1 MKKRIKKD
9 KDDPVGGKPGEKGL
23 SMKFLNKLERKFGR
37 YAVPNLMLYIII
49 LNAAGL
55 LITIMYPQ
63 AQYYLCWSTS
73 AILHGQIWRIVS
85 FILVPYTTSP
95 VNFLIFAFLYYS
107 ISQTLERVWGS
118 FRMDMYIITGLL
130 GTIVAAFLVYFVFGV
145 EMGMQVSIS
154 YLSNSLFLA
163 LAATFPDVQFLLFF
177 IIPVKAKWMAL
188 LSLVMYLYDLMQVVN
203 GLGWMPYGFAMLIA
217 DCISLIIC
225 HFISSALR
233 DLQQINPKSTS
244 KKRFSKEDGERNK
257 AAGHCI
263 ELHRLRKRTDKDFPI
278 WSFVIVQSVT
288 ALTSIAASIFIRI
301 STLLHIRM
309 ISSNMTGSNWQRL

>member
-130 GTIVAAFLVYFVFGV
+130 GTIVAAFLVYLCLVWRWV
-145 EMGMQVSIS
+145 CRSA
-154 YLSNSLFLA
+154 SLTLA
-163 LAATFPDVQFLLFF
+163 THYF
-177 IIPVKAKWMAL
+177 
-188 LSLVMYLYDLMQVVN
+188 
-203 GLGWMPYGFAMLIA
+203 
-217 DCISLIIC
+217 
-225 HFISSALR
+225 
-233 DLQQINPKSTS
+233 
-244 KKRFSKEDGERNK
+244 
-257 AAGHCI
+257 
-263 ELHRLRKRTDKDFPI
+263 
-278 WSFVIVQSVT
+278 
-288 ALTSIAASIFIRI
+288 
-301 STLLHIRM
+301 
-309 ISSNMTGSNWQRL
+309 

>member
-107 ISQTLERVWGS
+107 ISQTLERGDLSAWICTS
-118 FRMDMYIITGLL
+118 LL
-130 GTIVAAFLVYFVFGV
+130 VCL
-145 EMGMQVSIS
+145 EQ
-154 YLSNSLFLA
+154 L
-163 LAATFPDVQFLLFF
+163 
-177 IIPVKAKWMAL
+177 
-188 LSLVMYLYDLMQVVN
+188 
-203 GLGWMPYGFAMLIA
+203 
-217 DCISLIIC
+217 
-225 HFISSALR
+225 
-233 DLQQINPKSTS
+233 
-244 KKRFSKEDGERNK
+244 
-257 AAGHCI
+257 
-263 ELHRLRKRTDKDFPI
+263 
-278 WSFVIVQSVT
+278 
-288 ALTSIAASIFIRI
+288 
-301 STLLHIRM
+301 
-309 ISSNMTGSNWQRL
+309 WQRFWCTLCLVWRWVCRSASLTLATHYF

>member
-1 MKKRIKKD
+1 
-9 KDDPVGGKPGEKGL
+9 
-23 SMKFLNKLERKFGR
+23 MKFLNKLERKFGR

-177 IIPVKAKWMAL
+177 IIPIKAKWMAL
-188 LSLVMYLYDLMQVVN
+188 LSAVMYLYDLMQVVN
-203 GLGWMPYGFAMLIA
+203 GLGWMPYGFAMLIM
-217 DCISLIIC
+217 IVFSLIN
-225 HFISSALR
+225 FILYFLGTR
-233 DLQQINPKSTS
+233 DLQRINPKEVHRRRDFQ
-244 KKRFSKEDGERNK
+244 KKMGRGNK

-263 ELHRLRKRTDKDFPI
+263 SAPFAEEQIRIFQI

>member
-1 MKKRIKKD
+1 
-9 KDDPVGGKPGEKGL
+9 
-23 SMKFLNKLERKFGR
+23 MKFMNKLERKFGR

-177 IIPVKAKWMAL
+177 IIPIKAKWMAL
-188 LSLVMYLYDLMQVVN
+188 LSAVMYLYDLMQVVN
-203 GLGWMPYGFAMLIA
+203 GLGWMPYGFAMLIM
-217 DCISLIIC
+217 IVFSLIN
-225 HFISSALR
+225 FISKPDFFRFLAIEI
-233 DLQQINPKSTS
+233 DLFFSPSSLPFFIPSLIPSSLSSDSIIFCPS
-244 KKRFSKEDGERNK
+244 KNASR
-257 AAGHCI
+257 AA
-263 ELHRLRKRTDKDFPI
+263 
-278 WSFVIVQSVT
+278 
-288 ALTSIAASIFIRI
+288 
-301 STLLHIRM
+301 
-309 ISSNMTGSNWQRL
+309 

>member
-9 KDDPVGGKPGEKGL
+9 KDDPVGGKPGRKGL

-177 IIPVKAKWMAL
+177 IIPIKAKWMAL
-188 LSLVMYLYDLMQVVN
+188 LSAVMYLYDLMQVVN
-203 GLGWMPYGFAMLIA
+203 GLG
-217 DCISLIIC
+217 
-225 HFISSALR
+225 
-233 DLQQINPKSTS
+233 
-244 KKRFSKEDGERNK
+244 
-257 AAGHCI
+257 
-263 ELHRLRKRTDKDFPI
+263 
-278 WSFVIVQSVT
+278 
-288 ALTSIAASIFIRI
+288 
-301 STLLHIRM
+301 
-309 ISSNMTGSNWQRL
+309 

>member
-188 LSLVMYLYDLMQVVN
+188 LSVVWFCN
-203 GLGWMPYGFAMLIA
+203 ADH
-217 DCISLIIC
+217 DCIFTYKFYTLFPR
-225 HFISSALR
+225 HERSSADQPQR
-233 DLQQINPKSTS
+233 GTS
-244 KKRFSKEDGERNK
+244 KKRFSKEDGGE
-257 AAGHCI
+257 GT
-263 ELHRLRKRTDKDFPI
+263 KR
-278 WSFVIVQSVT
+278 QAT
-288 ALTSIAASIFIRI
+288 A
-301 STLLHIRM
+301 
-309 ISSNMTGSNWQRL
+309 

>member
-1 MKKRIKKD
+1 MTNKRVKTIIEVCVKKRIKKD

-73 AILHGQIWRIVS
+73 AILHGQICRIVS

-95 VNFLIFAFLYYS
+95 VNFLIFAFLYYL

-188 LSLVMYLYDLMQVVN
+188 LSVVMYLYDLMQVVN
-203 GLGWMPYGFAMLIA
+203 GLGWMPYGFAMLIM
-217 DCISLIIC
+217 IVFSLIN
-225 HFISSALR
+225 FILYFLGTR
-233 DLQQINPKSTS
+233 DLQRINP
-244 KKRFSKEDGERNK
+244 REV
-257 AAGHCI
+257 
-263 ELHRLRKRTDKDFPI
+263 HRRRDF
-278 WSFVIVQSVT
+278 Q
-288 ALTSIAASIFIRI
+288 
-301 STLLHIRM
+301 
-309 ISSNMTGSNWQRL
+309 

>member
-23 SMKFLNKLERKFGR
+23 SMKFMNKLE
-37 YAVPNLMLYIII
+37 
-49 LNAAGL
+49 
-55 LITIMYPQ
+55 

-73 AILHGQIWRIVS
+73 AILHAQIWRIVS

-163 LAATFPDVQFLLFF
+163 LAATFPDVQFF
-177 IIPVKAKWMAL
+177 IIPIKAKWMAL
-188 LSLVMYLYDLMQVVN
+188 LSAVMYLYDLMQVVN
-203 GLGWMPYGFAMLIA
+203 GLGWMPYGFAMLIM
-217 DCISLIIC
+217 IVFSLIN
-225 HFISSALR
+225 FILYFLGTR
-233 DLQQINPKSTS
+233 DLQRINPKEVHRRRDFQ
-244 KKRFSKEDGERNK
+244 KKMAPSAEEQIKIFQ
-257 AAGHCI
+257 
-263 ELHRLRKRTDKDFPI
+263 I

>member
-177 IIPVKAKWMAL
+177 IIPIKAKWMAL
-188 LSLVMYLYDLMQVVN
+188 LSAVMYLYDLMQVVN
-203 GLGWMPYGFAMLIA
+203 GLGWMPYGFAMLIM
-217 DCISLIIC
+217 IVFSLIN
-225 HFISSALR
+225 FILYFLGTR
-233 DLQQINPKSTS
+233 DLQRINPKEVHRRRNFQ
-244 KKRFSKEDGERNK
+244 KKMGEREQS
-257 AAGHCI
+257 GRP
-263 ELHRLRKRTDKDFPI
+263 LHKCTVCGRTDKDFPDLEFRYC
-278 WSFVIVQSVT
+278 SKCDGAYEYCSEHLYTHKHIVAHSYDKQ
-288 ALTSIAASIFIRI
+288 
-301 STLLHIRM
+301 
-309 ISSNMTGSNWQRL
+309 

>member
-177 IIPVKAKWMAL
+177 IIPIKAKWMAL
-188 LSLVMYLYDLMQVVN
+188 LSAVMYLYDLMQVVN
-203 GLGWMPYGFAMLIA
+203 GLGWMPYGFAMLIM
-217 DCISLIIC
+217 IVFSLIN
-225 HFISSALR
+225 FILYFLGTR
-233 DLQQINPKSTS
+233 DLQRINP
-244 KKRFSKEDGERNK
+244 
-257 AAGHCI
+257 
-263 ELHRLRKRTDKDFPI
+263 
-278 WSFVIVQSVT
+278 
-288 ALTSIAASIFIRI
+288 
-301 STLLHIRM
+301 
-309 ISSNMTGSNWQRL
+309 

>member
-107 ISQTLERVWGS
+107 ISQTLERVHHYWSAWNNCGS
-118 FRMDMYIITGLL
+118 VSGVLCVWCGDGYAGQHLL
-130 GTIVAAFLVYFVFGV
+130 
-145 EMGMQVSIS
+145 
-154 YLSNSLFLA
+154 
-163 LAATFPDVQFLLFF
+163 P
-177 IIPVKAKWMAL
+177 
-188 LSLVMYLYDLMQVVN
+188 
-203 GLGWMPYGFAMLIA
+203 
-217 DCISLIIC
+217 
-225 HFISSALR
+225 
-233 DLQQINPKSTS
+233 
-244 KKRFSKEDGERNK
+244 
-257 AAGHCI
+257 
-263 ELHRLRKRTDKDFPI
+263 
-278 WSFVIVQSVT
+278 
-288 ALTSIAASIFIRI
+288 
-301 STLLHIRM
+301 
-309 ISSNMTGSNWQRL
+309 

>member
-130 GTIVAAFLVYFVFGV
+130 GTIVAAFLVYFMFEWRWVFR
-145 EMGMQVSIS
+145 SA
-154 YLSNSLFLA
+154 SL
-163 LAATFPDVQFLLFF
+163 T
-177 IIPVKAKWMAL
+177 
-188 LSLVMYLYDLMQVVN
+188 
-203 GLGWMPYGFAMLIA
+203 
-217 DCISLIIC
+217 
-225 HFISSALR
+225 
-233 DLQQINPKSTS
+233 
-244 KKRFSKEDGERNK
+244 
-257 AAGHCI
+257 
-263 ELHRLRKRTDKDFPI
+263 
-278 WSFVIVQSVT
+278 
-288 ALTSIAASIFIRI
+288 
-301 STLLHIRM
+301 
-309 ISSNMTGSNWQRL
+309 

>member
-177 IIPVKAKWMAL
+177 IIPIKAKWMAL
-188 LSLVMYLYDLMQVVN
+188 LSAVMYLYDLMQVVN
-203 GLGWMPYGFAMLIA
+203 GLGWMPYGFAMLIM
-217 DCISLIIC
+217 IVFSLIN
-225 HFISSALR
+225 FILYFLGTR
-233 DLQQINPKSTS
+233 DLQRINPKEVHRRRDFQ
-244 KKRFSKEDGERNK
+244 KKMGRGNK

-263 ELHRLRKRTDKDFPI
+263 SAPSAEEQIKIFQI

>member
-95 VNFLIFAFLYYS
+95 VNFLIFAFLYLNNKANAQNEIKENLS
-107 ISQTLERVWGS
+107 SQTMVKQGIVLNI
-118 FRMDMYIITGLL
+118 DKILIYI
-130 GTIVAAFLVYFVFGV
+130 
-145 EMGMQVSIS
+145 
-154 YLSNSLFLA
+154 
-163 LAATFPDVQFLLFF
+163 
-177 IIPVKAKWMAL
+177 
-188 LSLVMYLYDLMQVVN
+188 
-203 GLGWMPYGFAMLIA
+203 
-217 DCISLIIC
+217 
-225 HFISSALR
+225 
-233 DLQQINPKSTS
+233 
-244 KKRFSKEDGERNK
+244 
-257 AAGHCI
+257 
-263 ELHRLRKRTDKDFPI
+263 
-278 WSFVIVQSVT
+278 
-288 ALTSIAASIFIRI
+288 
-301 STLLHIRM
+301 
-309 ISSNMTGSNWQRL
+309 